1 MSSSET
7 LDNKLILALVYLFGI
22 GPLGFDRIVVGCY
35 ASGLVKLFL
44 FILSIFF
51 LFVFWPIG
59 ILGLIIWGLWALVD
73 TIAVLASLLTKQ
85 DGVPLF
91 CPVKFD
97 PATQTAAFYVG
108 IFSAFLVV
116 LELIVFPL
124 ALATS

>member
-1 MSSSET
+1 MSTSET

-35 ASGLVKLFL
+35 GSGLLKLFL

-51 LFVFWPIG
+51 LFAFFPIG
-59 ILGLIIWGLWALVD
+59 ILGLIIWGIWALVD

-97 PATQTAAFYVG
+97 PSTQTAAFYVG
-108 IFSAFLVV
+108 IFSAFIFF
-116 LELIVFPL
+116 LELLMIPFL
-124 ALATS
+124 SISN